1 MQTVTFPVIIQDVT
15 TPLPVSQA
23 IPFDVTVSGTV
34 NADVKAWRSITI
46 NGNITVSSLRTFTAG
61 ESIVINPD
69 VLIPANVLLQT
80 GVQPITCGS
89 PNLPQTPAQLNTF
102 CTSNKYKANQ
112 LSRLGAQY
120 AAHSGD
126 QGAVDPL
133 PIPFTAA
140 PNPFTGEITL
150 SFSLPEADRV
160 SLTVLDLTG
169 RTVATIWQD
178 RTQEA
183 GEVEVPW
190 IGSELAPGIYIA
202 VLETRRGRETVRI
215 VKQ

>member
-1 MQTVTFPVIIQDVT
+1 VLAGDITVYETVTVKTGVELSSPAPVTIRAGSAFVIEPGAVVSPNINFEIA
-15 TPLPVSQA
+15 TPNGCTDGYQPTPISALTAYCVSQA
-23 IPFDVTVSGTV
+23 YNSADRQVQSLPDQDDPQPPFEE
-34 NADVKAWRSITI
+34 K
-46 NGNITVSSLRTFTAG
+46 
-61 ESIVINPD
+61 
-69 VLIPANVLLQT
+69 
-80 GVQPITCGS
+80 
-89 PNLPQTPAQLNTF
+89 
-102 CTSNKYKANQ
+102 K
-112 LSRLGAQY
+112 
-120 AAHSGD
+120 
-126 QGAVDPL
+126 